1 MCVCVCTQEEDY
13 VTCVLD
19 ENSTSSTAD
28 GGGARTP
35 TFDAERPSSASVQS
49 VVTVDDES
57 KETVVVIKQEP
68 SNGSLGTDGAPELMH
83 EPIAYHQESS
93 SPSTSAAS
101 EQRVQ
106 QQHYQSGTGD
116 DHIKP
121 RGVMTTKYCKACDIS
136 FNYLSTFIAHKKYYC
151 KNSSEYKCNAE
162 NAKTTTV
169 T

>member
-1 MCVCVCTQEEDY
+1 MCTQEEDY
-13 VTCVLD
+13 VTYVLD

-28 GGGARTP
+28 RGVRTP
-35 TFDAERPSSASVQS
+35 TFDAERPSSAIVQS
-49 VVTVDDES
+49 VVTVNDEC
-57 KETVVVIKQEP
+57 KESMVVIKQEP
-68 SNGSLGTDGAPELMH
+68 SNGSLGTDDAPEMMH

-101 EQRVQ
+101 DQRVQ
-106 QQHYQSGTGD
+106 QQHYPSSSGN
-116 DHIKP
+116 DHIKQ
-121 RGVMTTKYCKACDIS
+121 RGVTTTKYCKACDIS

-162 NAKTTTV
+162 NAKTATV